1 MNRCWKC
8 SQELPEGASLCHA
21 CGADQQERCP
31 LSPQCSEEARA
42 MRAIYDHYGCRQV
55 LGNATLL
62 HNALGDYLGEDG
74 RKLRNQVRIA
84 MDSGL
89 GKLYLAQLEHPAP
102 QFSAQAL
109 NLLTDAGLSEQT
121 ARQLKAL
128 FDAMV
133 GFPADAPAGPVPP
146 PPPPKT
152 EVSRS
157 QGQENTSPVQPPQP
171 ETSRKPEPV
180 HMPPQ
185 PHQQQRSKMPWWLFC
200 LILVAVSVI
209 GSYTVNYLQADGRL
223 LGAKPTATPTVRVTA
238 TPTPRPTATPTPK
251 PTATPTPK
259 PTATPTPK
267 PTATPTPKP
276 TATAVAPSTPKTS
289 SGSTSSR
296 TFEINSGITS
306 DSGRYTITW
315 EDSANAAP
323 YQLTYQYVDESSSA
337 VQCNFWAG
345 FNESD
350 STTNSKSFTYLHLIP
365 GKTYKF
371 TVKDSNGVRT
381 SRTLTLPTP
390 SSFVDGKLKASSIKA
405 SCKYRYMESGADYKD
420 AKELSKFS
428 AAEMMANMSNSGYR
442 YGLYYRIDLPQLA
455 TSREFYTTI
464 AFYAPN
470 GFTYT
475 EVPGDISYSSFNNAS
490 GSYRYWYC
498 AGTGFF
504 DLLYEKNGT
513 IPTGTYTVELYWDG
527 MIVNTTTFTVN

>member
-31 LSPQCSEEARA
+31 LPPQCSEEARA

-89 GKLYLAQLEHPAP
+89 GKLYLNQLEHPAP

-121 ARQLKAL
+121 ARHLKNL

-133 GFPADAPAGPVPP
+133 GFPVDAPVPP

-157 QGQENTSPVQPPQP
+157 QGRENTPPVQPPQP

-180 HMPPQ
+180 NMPPQ
-185 PHQQQRSKMPWWLFC
+185 PPQQQRRSKMPWWLFC
-200 LILVAVSVI
+200 LILVLVSVI
-209 GSYTVNYLQADGRL
+209 GSYTVTYLQADGRL

-251 PTATPTPK
+251 PTNTPK
-259 PTATPTPK
+259 PTATPTPR
-267 PTATPTPKP
+267 PTNTPKP
-276 TATAVAPSTPKTS
+276 TATAVAPATPKTT

-296 TFEINSGITS
+296 TFDINAGVTA
-306 DSGRYTITW
+306 DNGRYTITW

-323 YQLTYQYVDESSSA
+323 YQLTFQYVDESSTA
-337 VQCNFWAG
+337 VQCNFMAG
-345 FNESD
+345 PTEKD
-350 STTNSKSFTYLHLIP
+350 SSTSSKSFTFLHLIP

-371 TVKDSNGVRT
+371 TVKDCNGVKT
-381 SRTLTLPTP
+381 SRTITLPAP
-390 SSFVDGKLKASSIKA
+390 SSFVDGKLKSSSVK
-405 SCKYRYMESGADYKD
+405 SSWKYRYLESGADYQD
-420 AKELSKFS
+420 AKELNKFS

-455 TSREFYTTI
+455 KSREFFTSI
-464 AFYAPN
+464 VFYAPN
-470 GFTYT
+470 GFA
-475 EVPGDISYSSFNNAS
+475 EAEASGDVSYSSYNNAS
-490 GSYRYWYC
+490 SSYHYWYC
-498 AGTGFF
+498 AGAGFF
-504 DLLYEKNGT
+504 DHLYEKNGT
-513 IPTGTYTVELYWDG
+513 IPTGTYRVELYWDG
-527 MIVNTTTFTVN
+527 MLVNTTTFNVN